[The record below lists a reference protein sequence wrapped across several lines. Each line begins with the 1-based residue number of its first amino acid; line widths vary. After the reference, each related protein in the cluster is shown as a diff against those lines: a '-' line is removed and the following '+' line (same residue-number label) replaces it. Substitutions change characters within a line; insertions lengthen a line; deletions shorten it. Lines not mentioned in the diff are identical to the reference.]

1 MSTSLFIEDIHHK
14 GCITVEQVL
23 EIGQDFSQYTV
34 GEDDEE
40 YNDFLKEKID
50 NFECVLLGKENM
62 SARGF
67 ELSYDDKTGSYEIR
81 IFTPSALAD
90 YETAFDYLKKLCAFL
105 GNDKITTEDN
115 EAYTADTITAY
126 NYKEQIG
133 YALEAICNNLKNS
146 DHEHF
151 EIFCLHRPVALNK
164 KITKEIIK
172 TKEAVE
178 NFSSFITNLQY
189 IDAYS
194 ARQKIYKKDDG
205 SIFGVYTIT
214 ETVPTIIPF
223 TPCIEYENADT
234 VKDSDV
240 SQWLMGLVVID
251 GDPNLPESYSVYKY
265 IEHKKFVK
273 RLPGKKYTVLDA
285 KYILIQGLT
294 RKEIESIAK

>member
-1 MSTSLFIEDIHHK
+1 MSTSFFIEDIHHK
-14 GCITVEQVL
+14 GCITVGQAL

-40 YNDFLKEKID
+40 YNDFLKEKIG
-50 NFECVLLGKENM
+50 NFECVLLGKENV

-81 IFTPSALAD
+81 IFTPSAVAD

-105 GNDKITTEDN
+105 GNNKITTEDN
-115 EAYTADTITAY
+115 EAYTSDTISTY
-126 NYKEQIG
+126 NYKEQIRCT
-133 YALEAICNNLKNS
+133 LEAIYDDLKNS
-146 DHEHF
+146 DHEYF
-151 EIFCLHRPVALNK
+151 EIFGLYRPVAVNK
-164 KITKEIIK
+164 KIVKQLLK
-172 TKEAVE
+172 SGNAVD
-178 NFSSFITNLQY
+178 NFSSFMTNLQY

-194 ARQKIYKKDDG
+194 AKQKIYEKDDG
-205 SIFGVYTIT
+205 TTMGLYTIT

-240 SQWLMGLVVID
+240 SQWLIGLVVID

>member
-40 YNDFLKEKID
+40 YNDFLKEKIN
-50 NFECVLLGKENM
+50 NFECILLGKDNI

-81 IFTPSALAD
+81 IYTPSAVAD

-105 GNDKITTEDN
+105 GNNKITTEDN
-115 EAYTADTITAY
+115 ETYTTDTITAY

-133 YALEAICNNLKNS
+133 YALEAIYNNLKNS

-151 EIFCLHRPVALNK
+151 EIFGLHRPVALNK
-164 KITKEIIK
+164 KIIKEIIK

-223 TPCIEYENADT
+223 TPCIAYENADT

-240 SQWLMGLVVID
+240 SQWLIGLVVID
-251 GDPNLPESYSVYKY
+251 GDPNDPGSYSVYKY